1 MSKHTRV
8 RRGLITLMLVYIAS
22 TVHAGQTN
30 ATATIAVGG
39 YDLVS
44 YHAADGPVRG
54 SSAITAV
61 YAERVYQ
68 FVDDSNRAQFLADPK
83 KYLPR
88 YQGWCATSLSM
99 GRLSVPD
106 YTNFKIEDDSLLLFE
121 HNGFTNG
128 RTLWDTDPSGFRARA
143 DQHAAEL
150 LK

>member
-1 MSKHTRV
+1 MSKHTLARW
-8 RRGLITLMLVYIAS
+8 GLGTLMFVYIAA
-22 TVHAGQTN
+22 TVHAGQ
-30 ATATIAVGG
+30 AHPTATIAVGG

-44 YHAADGPVRG
+44 YHGANGPVRG

-68 FVDDSNRAQFLADPK
+68 FIDDTNRAQFLADPK

-99 GRLSVPD
+99 GHLAIPD
-106 YTNFKIEDDSLLLFE
+106 YTNFKIEDGSLLLFE
-121 HNGFTNG
+121 HTGFTNG

-143 DQHAAEL
+143 DQHAVEL

>member
-1 MSKHTRV
+1 MSKHTLARW
-8 RRGLITLMLVYIAS
+8 GLGTLMFVYIAA
-22 TVHAGQTN
+22 TVHAGQ
-30 ATATIAVGG
+30 AHPTATIAVGG

-44 YHAADGPVRG
+44 YHGANGPVRG
-54 SSAITAV
+54 SSAITAF

-68 FVDDSNRAQFLADPK
+68 FIDDTNRAQFLADPK

-99 GRLSVPD
+99 GHLAIPD
-106 YTNFKIEDDSLLLFE
+106 YTNFKIEDGSLLLFE
-121 HNGFTNG
+121 HTGFTNG

-143 DQHAAEL
+143 DQHAVEL

>member
-1 MSKHTRV
+1 MSKHTLARW
-8 RRGLITLMLVYIAS
+8 GLGTLMFVYIAA
-22 TVHAGQTN
+22 TVHAGQ
-30 ATATIAVGG
+30 AHPTATIAVGG

-99 GRLSVPD
+99 GRLVIPD
-106 YTNFKIEDDSLLLFE
+106 YTNFKIEDGSLLLFE
-121 HNGFTNG
+121 HTGFTNG
-128 RTLWDTDPSGFRARA
+128 RTLWDSDPSGFRARA
-143 DQHAAEL
+143 DQHAVEL